1 MSSDPL
7 VSSTDFHIALYEH
20 CVPEEK
26 KIVIT
31 DAILSWCPEWRMN
44 FDEQM
49 RQNEAAGD
57 NLDLDVDEEGNLLFS
72 CRKFRHFNL
81 IQFSEIDL

>member
-1 MSSDPL
+1 
-7 VSSTDFHIALYEH
+7 
-20 CVPEEK
+20 
-26 KIVIT
+26 
-31 DAILSWCPEWRMN
+31 MN